1 MNQDYKNINNTVDSN
16 NELPPEGIREKSTVE
31 IRKNI
36 NPIEEIDEIIVN
48 EYDNIPSENPLEMQ
62 AIDNKNDDNKEFHKQ
77 SIAPVIIRSDINP
90 ADDVPEEAKYIISSN
105 EEHPENITKNDR
117 FKNSEPIIQV
127 KNLTVRYDDRTIVD
141 NISFDI
147 KRGEIFMIVGGS
159 GCGKSTVLRQI
170 IGLEKPAEGDIL
182 IDGHSIVNAQGKEK
196 TAILNKFGVLFQ
208 SSGLF
213 ASMTLAEN
221 IALKLE
227 TSTDLNTS
235 QILELIE
242 IKLSAVGLGGY
253 QNFLPSEI
261 SGGMKKRAALARAMA
276 IDPPILCFDEPSS
289 GLDPVTAA
297 SMDSLIMDLNSA
309 LGTTMV
315 VVSHDLDG
323 VLNTAHRVIMLDK
336 GAKGIVAEGHP
347 KKLKEMKENPKVY
360 NFFNRISE

>member
-1 MNQDYKNINNTVDSN
+1 MNDNNNNNNNSN
-16 NELPPEGIREKSTVE
+16 NSKDT
-31 IRKNI
+31 
-36 NPIEEIDEIIVN
+36 
-48 EYDNIPSENPLEMQ
+48 
-62 AIDNKNDDNKEFHKQ
+62 
-77 SIAPVIIRSDINP
+77 
-90 ADDVPEEAKYIISSN
+90 
-105 EEHPENITKNDR
+105 
-117 FKNSEPIIQV
+117 PIIQV
-127 KNLTVRYDDRTIVD
+127 KNLTVQYDDRTIID
-141 NISFDI
+141 DISFDI

-170 IGLEKPAEGDIL
+170 IGLETPVAGQIL
-182 IDGHSIVNAQGKEK
+182 IDGMDICSALGKEK
-196 TAILNKFGVLFQ
+196 KKILNKFGVLFQ

-221 IALKLE
+221 IALILE
-227 TSTDLNTS
+227 TSTDLDS
-235 QILELIE
+235 DIIMELVS

-253 QNFLPSEI
+253 ESFLPSEI

-276 IDPPILCFDEPSS
+276 LDPPILCFDEPSS

-297 SMDSLIMDLNSA
+297 SMDALITELNSA

-336 GAKGIVAEGHP
+336 STKGIVAEGNP
-347 KKLKEMKENPKVY
+347 QDLKLMKENKNVY